1 MVKLTRNSYK
11 RKIILFGVLIFASI
25 ALISTGF
32 AAWVMS
38 ANASADKDGNV
49 TVGVVSDNN
58 LKIENVDLVNGTF
71 LFEPKE
77 ADTTGRVR
85 NDGVNFESLEATLTA
100 KVSPTKYITSLVVK
114 LEIPAS
120 VYKASTD
127 SYKYIILP
135 EGFENWTAS
144 EDGKTYTGTKTISV
158 TEVKASSS
166 YNLSQVV
173 KFEWGDAFDNVNP
186 GEYFDREEIVNS
198 INDATVKKTLED
210 FRAVVYGYDTELNV
224 AGNDQAKRDEEI
236 SKHNTALSYKLII
249 EAKC

>member
-58 LKIENVDLVNGTF
+58 LKIENVELVNGTF
-71 LFEPKE
+71 LFEPKQE
-77 ADTTGRVR
+77 DTTGRVR
-85 NDGVNFESLEATLTA
+85 NDGTNFESLKATLTA
-100 KVSPTKYITSLVVK
+100 KVSPTTYITSLVVK

-144 EDGKTYTGTKTISV
+144 EDGKTYTGTKTINV

-173 KFEWGDAFDNVNP
+173 EFKWGDAFGKVNP
-186 GEYFDREEIVNS
+186 GEYFDQPEIVNS
-198 INDATVKKTLED
+198 VDDAKVKKTLED
-210 FRAVVYGYDTELNV
+210 FRAVVYGYDTELNA
-224 AGNDQAKRDEEI
+224 AGNDQTARDEEI
-236 SKHNTALSYKLII
+236 SKHDTALSYKLII